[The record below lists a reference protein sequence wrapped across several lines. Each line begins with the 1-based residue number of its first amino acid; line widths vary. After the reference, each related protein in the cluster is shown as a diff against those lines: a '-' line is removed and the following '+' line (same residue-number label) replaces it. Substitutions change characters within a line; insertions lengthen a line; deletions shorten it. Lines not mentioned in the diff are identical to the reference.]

1 MMNLD
6 LKTSLLLGAFLLAV
20 VSYFYSNTIDMN
32 VLQLKTEGLQT
43 ENNCIRKRLDL
54 LDEEINKLNKRIWT
68 MKDEE
73 K

>member
-1 MMNLD
+1 MNLD

-54 LDEEINKLNKRIWT
+54 LDEEINKLNKRIWI

>member
-32 VLQLKTEGLQT
+32 VLQLKPEGLQT